1 MIPFHGLS
9 AFPITPAD
17 ASGHVDV
24 NALQG
29 LLTRLVDAKV
39 HFVGLLGSTGSYP
52 YLSRT
57 ERGRTIEAAV
67 AHIAGRVPVLA
78 GIGALRTDEAVS
90 LAQDARVAGA
100 AVGLLAPVSYTPL
113 LDDEVFTHFETVA
126 REGGLPLV
134 VYNNPGTTHFSFT
147 TELLARLSRVPG
159 IVAVKNPAPA
169 AEAVPA
175 HLQALRAT
183 TAPGFSLGYSVDA
196 HAAEALLAGGAAWYS
211 VAGGLFPQPCMAIVA
226 AAQAGDAAEARRLN
240 AGLVPLWELFREHT
254 SLRVMYAA
262 ANLLG
267 LCRAVPPRP
276 ILPLPEAARCRVGE
290 VLGQLQLGPMEK
302 VFHLL

>member
-1 MIPFHGLS
+1 MTSFHGLS

-17 ASGHVDV
+17 VSGRVDTA
-24 NALQG
+24 ALEG

-39 HFVGLLGSTGSYP
+39 HSIGLLGSTGSYP
-52 YLSRT
+52 YLSRI
-57 ERGRTIEAAV
+57 ERRRTIEAAV
-67 AHIAGRVPVLA
+67 VHIAGRVPVLA

-90 LAQDARVAGA
+90 LAQDARAAGA
-100 AVGLLAPVSYTPL
+100 ATGLLAPVSYTPL
-113 LDDEVFTHFETVA
+113 LDDEVFTHFEAVA

-134 VYNNPGTTHFSFT
+134 VYNNPGTTHFTFT
-147 TELLARLSRVPG
+147 TSLLGRLSRVPG
-159 IVAVKNPAPA
+159 IVAVKNPAPV

-175 HLQALRAT
+175 HLQALRAA

-211 VAGGLFPQPCMAIVA
+211 VAGGLFPQPCMALVA

-240 AGLVPLWELFREHT
+240 AGLAPLWDLFREHT

-276 ILPLPEAARCRVGE
+276 ILPLPEAAQRRVDE
-290 VLGQLQLGPMEK
+290 VVRQLQLAG
-302 VFHLL
+302 

>member
-1 MIPFHGLS
+1 MTSFHGLF
-9 AFPITPAD
+9 AFPITPTD
-17 ASGHVDV
+17 ASGHVDTV
-24 NALQG
+24 ALGG

-39 HFVGLLGSTGSYP
+39 HSIGLLGSTGSYP

-57 ERGRTIEAAV
+57 ERRRTIEAAV
-67 AHIAGRVPVLA
+67 AHVAGRVPVLA

-90 LAQDARVAGA
+90 LAQDACMAGA
-100 AVGLLAPVSYTPL
+100 AAGLLAPVSYTPL

-134 VYNNPGTTHFSFT
+134 VYNNPGTTHFTFT
-147 TELLARLSRVPG
+147 TDLLARLSRVPG

-175 HLQALRAT
+175 HLQALRAA

-226 AAQAGDAAEARRLN
+226 AAQAGDATEARRLN
-240 AGLVPLWELFREHT
+240 AGLAPLWELFREHT

-276 ILPLPEAARCRVGE
+276 ILPLPEAAQQRVGE
-290 VLGQLQLGPMEK
+290 VLG
-302 VFHLL
+302 LLELD